1 MRKEDARLR
10 VREGM
15 GERDSE
21 KENQTRLTEE
31 RAKGVKVLT
40 S

>member
-1 MRKEDARLR
+1 MRKEDVRLR

-21 KENQTRLTEE
+21 KGSQTRLTEE